1 VTDSALLALGAAAS
15 FAVLNWLA
23 VAKANKPLEY
33 AAKPATML
41 ALIVVAATID
51 PTSEVQRFTFV
62 AALAFS
68 LVGDIFLMLP
78 GDRFIGGVAGFLVAH
93 LAYIVGFRVVE
104 ASPIGLAIG
113 AVVVV
118 VFVATIGIRILNAV
132 KEADEKLVTP
142 VSAYV
147 AVISVMVASAVS
159 TRNLLAIFGAMTFM
173 ASDTL
178 IAWNRFV
185 QKLPWAPVTIM
196 VTYHAGQAMLV
207 LSLLR

>member
-1 VTDSALLALGAAAS
+1 MTDSALLALGATAA
-15 FAVLNWLA
+15 FAVLDWIA
-23 VAKANKPLEY
+23 VARRHKPLEY

-41 ALIVVAATID
+41 ALIVVAATIEPSSD
-51 PTSEVQRFTFV
+51 VQRFTFV
-62 AALAFS
+62 VALAFS
-68 LVGDIFLMLP
+68 LVGDIFLMVP
-78 GDRFIGGVAGFLVAH
+78 GDRFIGGVAAFLVAH

-104 ASPIGLAIG
+104 TSPIGLAIG

-132 KEADEKLVTP
+132 KEADERLVTP

-147 AVISVMVASAVS
+147 AVISVMVASAVA
-159 TRNLLAIFGAMTFM
+159 TRNPLAIVGAMTFM

-185 QKLPWAPVTIM
+185 QPLAWAGVAIM